1 MNPMKKT
8 RLQMKPQAL
17 ARWVDRLMRGVLW
30 VIAIGFIAVLMVFVG
45 AILKQGWPV
54 LNLGFFTKM
63 PETLEAGGGIKPELF
78 NSIYLV
84 ALSLAVSLP
93 TGIGAGIYLAEYA
106 GQGRV
111 LRFFRLCIET
121 LAGTPSIVLALFGMI
136 VFVQTLGWSFSLRAG
151 AMTLALLNIPVITRV
166 TEMSLRSV
174 PLDLKEAS
182 YGLGATKLQTILKV
196 LIPYS
201 ATGILTGVVLAAG
214 RAFGESAILVFT
226 AGTNVSS
233 KFPDFRLTAPG
244 ESLAVHLWYV
254 TSDGTLPDAREI
266 AAGTAA
272 AMILVLLILNLGVR
286 FIDHRIRKRTR

>member
-1 MNPMKKT
+1 MKKT

>member
-1 MNPMKKT
+1 MSSPTLRRPEM
-8 RLQMKPQAL
+8 RPRAS
-17 ARWVDRLMRGVLW
+17 ARIVDRLMRGVLW
-30 VIAIGFIAVLMVFVG
+30 AIALGFIVVLVIFVG
-45 AILKQGWPV
+45 AILRQGWPV
-54 LNLGFFTKM
+54 LNWGFFTKM
-63 PETLEAGGGIKPELF
+63 PETLDAGGGIKPELF

-84 ALSLAVSLP
+84 GLSLAISLP

-136 VFVQTLGWSFSLRAG
+136 VFVQTLGWSFSIRAG
-151 AMTLALLNIPVITRV
+151 AMTLALLNIPIITRV
-166 TEMSLRSV
+166 TEMSLRGV
-174 PLDLKEAS
+174 PQDLKEAS

-196 LIPYS
+196 LLPYS
-201 ATGILTGVVLAAG
+201 ATGILTGVVLTAG

-233 KFPDFRLTAPG
+233 HFPDFRLTSPG
-244 ESLAVHLWYV
+244 ETLAVHLWYI

-272 AMILVLLILNLGVR
+272 AMILVLLCLNLSVR
-286 FIDHRIRKRTR
+286 LLDHGIRKRTR

>member
-1 MNPMKKT
+1 MNLMQEP
-8 RLQMKPQAL
+8 RLRMKPQAL
-17 ARWVDRLMRGVLW
+17 ARWTDRIMRCALW

-63 PETLEAGGGIKPELF
+63 PETLDAGGGIKPELF

-84 ALSLAVSLP
+84 ALSLGVSLP
-93 TGIGAGIYLAEYA
+93 IGIGAGIYLAEYA

-196 LIPYS
+196 LLPSS

-233 KFPDFRLTAPG
+233 RFPDFRLTAPG

-286 FIDHRIRKRTR
+286 YIDHRIRKRTR

>member
-1 MNPMKKT
+1 
-8 RLQMKPQAL
+8 MKPQAL

-30 VIAIGFIAVLMVFVG
+30 VIAIGFIAVLVVFVG

-63 PETLEAGGGIKPELF
+63 PETLDAGGGIKPELF

-84 ALSLAVSLP
+84 VLSLAVSLP

-174 PLDLKEAS
+174 PPDLKEAS
-182 YGLGATKLQTILKV
+182 YGLGATKLQTILKI
-196 LIPYS
+196 LLPYS

-233 KFPDFRLTAPG
+233 RFPDFRLTAPG

>member
-1 MNPMKKT
+1 
-8 RLQMKPQAL
+8 MKPQAL

-30 VIAIGFIAVLMVFVG
+30 VIAVGFIAVLVVFVG

-54 LNLGFFTKM
+54 LNLGFFTRM
-63 PETLEAGGGIKPELF
+63 PEALDAGGGIKPELF

-84 ALSLAVSLP
+84 VLSLALSLP
-93 TGIGAGIYLAEYA
+93 IGIGAGIYLAEYA
-106 GQGRV
+106 GQGRS

-196 LIPYS
+196 LLPYS

-233 KFPDFRLTAPG
+233 RFPDFRLTAPG

-272 AMILVLLILNLGVR
+272 AMILVLLILNIGVR